1 MVENDS
7 VVELHPKVLL
17 DAALKYALRGF
28 RVLPLHG
35 IRAGG
40 CTCGDT
46 DCRSPGKHPLT
57 AHGATEASSDEMTI
71 RGWWSKWPTANVGLA
86 MGDAGCVALDV
97 DTRNNG
103 HLSWEALIQANG
115 ALPETPTQRSGN
127 GWHYLVRID
136 TAAVKRCR
144 GKLAPGIDVKANG
157 YIVAEPSIHHSGRR
171 YAWDDGLDLL
181 AGFTPARAPVWL
193 ERMLMEP
200 AAEAGAAPSSPNLG
214 NYTMPVQLAEAAD
227 ALTVLDAEDYHQW
240 IEAGMALHA
249 TGLGDLAYQVWV
261 DWSGRSGKFDH
272 KVQRAKWL
280 SFSTN
285 RAAGVTIKTLFSRAQ
300 SAGWINPMSGTS
312 SAPDKTITAENHPFA
327 NFVPYA
333 LGDLEPDEF
342 IFDDILI
349 AGVTLLA
356 GFTGIGKTTALVPL
370 MTRAAHLCEA
380 DDTLRPLLRR
390 KVIYVS
396 EDPKQ
401 VVRVLTSMRVAGE
414 LTASD
419 AEISEWFK
427 IVPAKRMDAASIVK
441 VREIYEAMVYRNN
454 SAKSGVFYDA
464 LPIVVLDT
472 SNATIELENESDNSE
487 VGKAVSTLKSELGGI
502 PLIIVAHLAKTLK
515 KADISD
521 MTSRGAGAWEGD
533 VNQVLYMTKEDDGAR
548 WLDVAQAKH
557 RFVTKADGIV
567 FRAVASEIKGRDV
580 LGNEKDLFLMH
591 CRPEMVQKGG
601 REAMQEQSKQA
612 AARNKEIAEQMVK
625 VSRKKRVTA
634 ILDALAVGEYK
645 TKSELSKDMG
655 GRKDNNLELI
665 DQMVSDGLIEQ
676 FVPADKRDK
685 NHNNGY
691 RLTKN
696 GAQEY
701 GNLSKGF

>member
-28 RVLPLHG
+28 RVLPLNS
-35 IRAGG
+35 IRQGG
-40 CTCGDT
+40 CTCGDS

-71 RGWWSKWPTANVGLA
+71 RGWWSKWPTANIGLA

-144 GKLAPGIDVKANG
+144 GKLAQGIDVKANG

-200 AAEAGAAPSSPNLG
+200 AAKAGAAPSSPNLG
-214 NYTMPVQLAEAAD
+214 NYTLPAQLAEAAD

-312 SAPDKTITAENHPFA
+312 SAPEAENKSEIIQLLKSWKPADAAQVTEIREIKYYVEGLIQSHLA
-327 NFVPYA
+327 GSLVSQGGTGKTSILMLLGIETA
-333 LGDLEPDEF
+333 LGGAWFGMAVTQGAFVLLSLDDAQEDLDACFAMILREKAFTAVQVEIIRANVRLISLRSMKMSIKFAQKDGQSFMSTGLDHALIEGLSEIQNLRCVALDTLRQFAGGTTNDDQLVTVATKAITSVADACGCAAIVNHHGTKQGAREGVVDQYSGAGSGALADNLRFVLNLSTVKTEDARKMLNFSVLDDFALDHGSVVLELVDTRGSLLRRTIDPVYIMRDGYRFTTLETSKKTPAQRNMEKFKQVARIIKDKGPQSRNGLFAVLKGKKQEF
-342 IFDDILI
+342 LEMINGWQNDGL
-349 AGVTLLA
+349 
-356 GFTGIGKTTALVPL
+356 LVPL
-370 MTRAAHLCEA
+370 GTGSSSVIDLTEA
-380 DDTLRPLLRR
+380 
-390 KVIYVS
+390 
-396 EDPKQ
+396 
-401 VVRVLTSMRVAGE
+401 
-414 LTASD
+414 
-419 AEISEWFK
+419 
-427 IVPAKRMDAASIVK
+427 
-441 VREIYEAMVYRNN
+441 
-454 SAKSGVFYDA
+454 
-464 LPIVVLDT
+464 
-472 SNATIELENESDNSE
+472 
-487 VGKAVSTLKSELGGI
+487 GKASVK
-502 PLIIVAHLAKTLK
+502 
-515 KADISD
+515 
-521 MTSRGAGAWEGD
+521 GA
-533 VNQVLYMTKEDDGAR
+533 
-548 WLDVAQAKH
+548 
-557 RFVTKADGIV
+557 F
-567 FRAVASEIKGRDV
+567 
-580 LGNEKDLFLMH
+580 
-591 CRPEMVQKGG
+591 
-601 REAMQEQSKQA
+601 
-612 AARNKEIAEQMVK
+612 
-625 VSRKKRVTA
+625 
-634 ILDALAVGEYK
+634 
-645 TKSELSKDMG
+645 
-655 GRKDNNLELI
+655 
-665 DQMVSDGLIEQ
+665 
-676 FVPADKRDK
+676 
-685 NHNNGY
+685 
-691 RLTKN
+691 
-696 GAQEY
+696 
-701 GNLSKGF
+701 

>member
-28 RVLPLHG
+28 RVLPLNS
-35 IRAGG
+35 IRQGG
-40 CTCGDT
+40 CTCGDS

-71 RGWWSKWPTANVGLA
+71 RGWWSKWPTANIGLA

-214 NYTMPVQLAEAAD
+214 NYTLPAQLAEAAD

-280 SFSTN
+280 SFSTK
-285 RAAGVTIKTLFSRAQ
+285 RTAGVTIKTLFSRAQ

-312 SAPDKTITAENHPFA
+312 SAPEAENKSEIIQLLKSWKPADAAQVTEIREIKYYVEGLIQSHLA
-327 NFVPYA
+327 GSLVSQGGTGKTSILMLLGIETA
-333 LGDLEPDEF
+333 LGGAWFGMAVTQGAFVLLSLDDAQEDLDACFAMILREKAFTAVQVEMIRANVRLISLRSMKMTIKFAQKDGQSFSSTGLDHALIEGLSEIQNLRCVALDTLRQFAGGTTNDDQLVTVATKAITSVADACGCAAIVNHHGTKQGAREGVVDQYSGAGSGALADNLRFVLNLSTVKTEDARKMLNFSVLDDFALDHGSVVLELVDTRGSLLRRTIDPVYIMRDGYRFTTLETSKKTPAQRNMEKFKQVARIIKDKGPQSRNGLFAVLKGKKQEF
-342 IFDDILI
+342 LEMINGWQNDGL
-349 AGVTLLA
+349 
-356 GFTGIGKTTALVPL
+356 LVPL
-370 MTRAAHLCEA
+370 GTGSSSVIDLTEA
-380 DDTLRPLLRR
+380 
-390 KVIYVS
+390 
-396 EDPKQ
+396 
-401 VVRVLTSMRVAGE
+401 
-414 LTASD
+414 
-419 AEISEWFK
+419 
-427 IVPAKRMDAASIVK
+427 
-441 VREIYEAMVYRNN
+441 
-454 SAKSGVFYDA
+454 
-464 LPIVVLDT
+464 
-472 SNATIELENESDNSE
+472 
-487 VGKAVSTLKSELGGI
+487 GKASVK
-502 PLIIVAHLAKTLK
+502 
-515 KADISD
+515 
-521 MTSRGAGAWEGD
+521 GA
-533 VNQVLYMTKEDDGAR
+533 
-548 WLDVAQAKH
+548 
-557 RFVTKADGIV
+557 F
-567 FRAVASEIKGRDV
+567 
-580 LGNEKDLFLMH
+580 
-591 CRPEMVQKGG
+591 
-601 REAMQEQSKQA
+601 
-612 AARNKEIAEQMVK
+612 
-625 VSRKKRVTA
+625 
-634 ILDALAVGEYK
+634 
-645 TKSELSKDMG
+645 
-655 GRKDNNLELI
+655 
-665 DQMVSDGLIEQ
+665 
-676 FVPADKRDK
+676 
-685 NHNNGY
+685 
-691 RLTKN
+691 
-696 GAQEY
+696 
-701 GNLSKGF
+701 

>member
-1 MVENDS
+1 MTENDP

-28 RVLPLHG
+28 RVLPLNG

-40 CTCGDT
+40 CTCGDS

-71 RGWWSKWPTANVGLA
+71 RGWWSKWPTANIGLA

-97 DTRNNG
+97 DTRNLG
-103 HLSWEALIQANG
+103 HLSWDALIHANG

-127 GWHYLVRID
+127 GWHYLVKID
-136 TAAVKRCR
+136 VEAVKRCR
-144 GKLAPGIDVKANG
+144 GKLAQGIDVKANG

-193 ERMLMEP
+193 ERLLMEP
-200 AAEAGAAPSSPNLG
+200 ADTGAAPSSPNLG
-214 NYTMPVQLAEAAD
+214 NYTLPVQLAEAAD
-227 ALTVLDAEDYHQW
+227 ALKVLDAEDYHQW

-261 DWSGRSGKFDH
+261 EWSGQSGKFDH
-272 KVQRAKWL
+272 KIQRAKWL
-280 SFSTN
+280 SFSTK
-285 RAAGVTIKTLFSRAQ
+285 RVAGVTIKTLFSRAQ
-300 SAGWINPMSGTS
+300 AAGWKNPMSGTS
-312 SAPDKTITAENHPFA
+312 SAPDKTITVENHPFA
-327 NFVPYA
+327 NFLPYA
-333 LGDLEPDEF
+333 LGNLDPDEF

-370 MTRAAHLCEA
+370 MTRAAHLCDA

-390 KVIYVS
+390 RVIYVS

-401 VVRVLTSMRVAGE
+401 VVRVLTSMRVAGD
-414 LTASD
+414 LTATD

-441 VREIYEAMVYRNN
+441 VREIYQAMVYRNI
-454 SAKSGVFYDA
+454 SKESGVSYDA

-567 FRAVASEIKGRDV
+567 FRAVGSEIKGRDV
-580 LGNEKDLFLMH
+580 LGNEKDIFLMH
-591 CRPEMVQKGG
+591 CKPEMVQKGG

-612 AARNKEIAEQMVK
+612 AARSKEIAGQMMRVD
-625 VSRKKRVTA
+625 RKKRVTA
-634 ILDALAVGEYK
+634 VLYVLPHGDYKTMSEIHDALGGKKELNVSLVNEMVEGGE
-645 TKSELSKDMG
+645 
-655 GRKDNNLELI
+655 
-665 DQMVSDGLIEQ
+665 IEQ
-676 FVPADKRDK
+676 FVPKKKRDSHHTK
-685 NHNNGY
+685 CFRLAVKAADEYDNFSNG
-691 RLTKN
+691 R
-696 GAQEY
+696 
-701 GNLSKGF
+701 

>member
-28 RVLPLHG
+28 RVLPLNS
-35 IRAGG
+35 IRQGG
-40 CTCGDT
+40 CTCGDS

-71 RGWWSKWPTANVGLA
+71 RGWWSKWPTANIGLA

-144 GKLAPGIDVKANG
+144 GKLAQGIDVKANG

-200 AAEAGAAPSSPNLG
+200 AAKAGAAPSSPNLG
-214 NYTMPVQLAEAAD
+214 NYTLPAQLAEAAD

-312 SAPDKTITAENHPFA
+312 SAPEAENKSEIIQLLKSWKPADAAQVTEIREIKYYVEGLIQSHLA
-327 NFVPYA
+327 GSLVSQGGTGKTSILMLLGIETA
-333 LGDLEPDEF
+333 LGGAWFGMAVTQGAFVLLSLDDAQEDLDACFAMILREKAFTAVQVEIIRANVRLISLRSMKMSIKFAQKDGQSFMSTGLDQALIEGLSEIPNLRCVALDTLRQFAGGTTNDDQLVTVATKAITSVADACGCAAIVNHHGTKQGAREGVVDQYSGAGSGALADNLRFVLNLSTVKTEDARKMLNFSVLDDFALDHGSVVLELVDTRGSLLRRTIDPVYIMRDGYRFTTLETSKKTPAQRNMEKFKQVARIIKDKGPQSRNGLFAILKGKKQEF
-342 IFDDILI
+342 LEMINGWQNDGL
-349 AGVTLLA
+349 
-356 GFTGIGKTTALVPL
+356 LVPL
-370 MTRAAHLCEA
+370 GTGSSSVIDLTEA
-380 DDTLRPLLRR
+380 
-390 KVIYVS
+390 
-396 EDPKQ
+396 
-401 VVRVLTSMRVAGE
+401 
-414 LTASD
+414 
-419 AEISEWFK
+419 
-427 IVPAKRMDAASIVK
+427 
-441 VREIYEAMVYRNN
+441 
-454 SAKSGVFYDA
+454 
-464 LPIVVLDT
+464 
-472 SNATIELENESDNSE
+472 
-487 VGKAVSTLKSELGGI
+487 GKASVK
-502 PLIIVAHLAKTLK
+502 
-515 KADISD
+515 
-521 MTSRGAGAWEGD
+521 GA
-533 VNQVLYMTKEDDGAR
+533 
-548 WLDVAQAKH
+548 
-557 RFVTKADGIV
+557 F
-567 FRAVASEIKGRDV
+567 
-580 LGNEKDLFLMH
+580 
-591 CRPEMVQKGG
+591 
-601 REAMQEQSKQA
+601 
-612 AARNKEIAEQMVK
+612 
-625 VSRKKRVTA
+625 
-634 ILDALAVGEYK
+634 
-645 TKSELSKDMG
+645 
-655 GRKDNNLELI
+655 
-665 DQMVSDGLIEQ
+665 
-676 FVPADKRDK
+676 
-685 NHNNGY
+685 
-691 RLTKN
+691 
-696 GAQEY
+696 
-701 GNLSKGF
+701 

>member
-1 MVENDS
+1 MTDTEKGAAKASVKNSEFLQLLYSGIPEKSSLWVTSFYGNPDLTDSGNWFGRPYRPDRHALVDSMVTVNSYFS
-7 VVELHPKVLL
+7 V
-17 DAALKYALRGF
+17 AALSPTADGEIRRRKANFEQILVLVADDALIDDIKGTVSY
-28 RVLPLHG
+28 VLN
-35 IRAGG
+35 
-40 CTCGDT
+40 T
-46 DCRSPGKHPLT
+46 SPGKAQIGIFIDKDDPDAKNRNLVDSIVT
-57 AHGATEASSDEMTI
+57 RMAE
-71 RGWWSKWPTANVGLA
+71 NGLLRA
-86 MGDAGCVALDV
+86 DA
-97 DTRNNG
+97 
-103 HLSWEALIQANG
+103 
-115 ALPETPTQRSGN
+115 SGN
-127 GWHYLVRID
+127 NSVRYVRLPVGQNQKPRETGPWD
-136 TAAVKRCR
+136 HQLAVWNADCVLSLADAAAVF
-144 GKLAPGIDVKANG
+144 GIDVDELRKIKEA
-157 YIVAEPSIHHSGRR
+157 APADAKSSI
-171 YAWDDGLDLL
+171 YDGQADLL
-181 AGFTPARAPVWL
+181 RLTASNIVRG
-193 ERMLMEP
+193 ERLHESINEMAFSLVACGTHPGTVVSTLRGLMESSLVAKDDRWKARYDDIP
-200 AAEAGAAPSSPNLG
+200 RSVTTAVEKLKDDKAP
-214 NYTMPVQLAEAAD
+214 E
-227 ALTVLDAEDYHQW
+227 
-240 IEAGMALHA
+240 
-249 TGLGDLAYQVWV
+249 
-261 DWSGRSGKFDH
+261 
-272 KVQRAKWL
+272 
-280 SFSTN
+280 
-285 RAAGVTIKTLFSRAQ
+285 VTPQ
-300 SAGWINPMSGTS
+300 
-312 SAPDKTITAENHPFA
+312 NHPFA
-327 NFVPYA
+327 NFLPYA

-370 MTRAAHLCEA
+370 MTRAAHLCAA

-401 VVRVLTSMRVAGE
+401 VVRVLTSMRVADE

-441 VREIYEAMVYRNN
+441 VREIYQAMVYRNI
-454 SAKSGVFYDA
+454 SQESGVSYDA

-567 FRAVASEIKGRDV
+567 FRAFGSEIKGRDV

-612 AARNKEIAEQMVK
+612 AARKKEIAGQMVK
-625 VSRKKRVTA
+625 IGRKKSVTA
-634 ILDALAVGEYK
+634 ILNGLAADEYMTKTELAEALG
-645 TKSELSKDMG
+645 KD
-655 GRKDNNLELI
+655 K
-665 DQMVSDGLIEQ
+665 
-676 FVPADKRDK
+676 PATVWRPM
-685 NHNNGY
+685 N
-691 RLTKN
+691 T
-696 GAQEY
+696 
-701 GNLSKGF
+701 

>member
-28 RVLPLHG
+28 RVLPLNS
-35 IRAGG
+35 IRQGG
-40 CTCGDT
+40 CTCGDS

-71 RGWWSKWPTANVGLA
+71 RGWWSKWPTANIGLA

-144 GKLAPGIDVKANG
+144 GKLAQGIDVKANG

-214 NYTMPVQLAEAAD
+214 NYTLPAQLAEAAD

-280 SFSTN
+280 SFSTK
-285 RAAGVTIKTLFSRAQ
+285 RTAGVTIKTLFSRAQ

-312 SAPDKTITAENHPFA
+312 SAPEAENKSEIIQLLKSWKPADAAQVTEIREIKYYVEGLIQSHLA
-327 NFVPYA
+327 GSLVSQGGTGKTSILMLLGIETA
-333 LGDLEPDEF
+333 LGGAWFGMAVTQGAFVLLSLDDAQEDLDACFAMILREKAFTAVQVEIIRANVRLISLRSMKMSIKFAQKDGQSFMSTGLDQALIEGLSEIPNLRCVALDTLRQFAGGTTNDDQLVTVATKAITSVADACGCAAIVNHHGTKQGAREGVVDQYSGAGSGALADNLRFVLNLSTVKTEDARKMLNFSVLDDFALDHGSVVLELVDTRGSLLRRTIDPVYIMRDGYRFTTLETSKKTPAQRNMEKFKQVARIIKDKGPQSRNGLFAVMKGKKQEF
-342 IFDDILI
+342 LEMINGWQNDGL
-349 AGVTLLA
+349 
-356 GFTGIGKTTALVPL
+356 LVPL
-370 MTRAAHLCEA
+370 GTGSSSVIDLTEA
-380 DDTLRPLLRR
+380 
-390 KVIYVS
+390 
-396 EDPKQ
+396 
-401 VVRVLTSMRVAGE
+401 
-414 LTASD
+414 
-419 AEISEWFK
+419 
-427 IVPAKRMDAASIVK
+427 
-441 VREIYEAMVYRNN
+441 
-454 SAKSGVFYDA
+454 
-464 LPIVVLDT
+464 
-472 SNATIELENESDNSE
+472 
-487 VGKAVSTLKSELGGI
+487 GKASVK
-502 PLIIVAHLAKTLK
+502 
-515 KADISD
+515 
-521 MTSRGAGAWEGD
+521 GA
-533 VNQVLYMTKEDDGAR
+533 
-548 WLDVAQAKH
+548 
-557 RFVTKADGIV
+557 F
-567 FRAVASEIKGRDV
+567 
-580 LGNEKDLFLMH
+580 
-591 CRPEMVQKGG
+591 
-601 REAMQEQSKQA
+601 
-612 AARNKEIAEQMVK
+612 
-625 VSRKKRVTA
+625 
-634 ILDALAVGEYK
+634 
-645 TKSELSKDMG
+645 
-655 GRKDNNLELI
+655 
-665 DQMVSDGLIEQ
+665 
-676 FVPADKRDK
+676 
-685 NHNNGY
+685 
-691 RLTKN
+691 
-696 GAQEY
+696 
-701 GNLSKGF
+701 

>member
-28 RVLPLHG
+28 RVLPLNS
-35 IRAGG
+35 IRQGG
-40 CTCGDT
+40 CTCGDS

-71 RGWWSKWPTANVGLA
+71 RGWWSKWPTANIGLA

-214 NYTMPVQLAEAAD
+214 NYTLPAQLAEAAD
-227 ALTVLDAEDYHQW
+227 ALTVLVAEDYHQW

-280 SFSTN
+280 SFSTK
-285 RAAGVTIKTLFSRAQ
+285 RTAGVTIKTLFSRAQ

-312 SAPDKTITAENHPFA
+312 SAPEAENKSEIIQLLKSWKTADAAQVTEIREIKYYVEGLIQSHLA
-327 NFVPYA
+327 GSLVSQGGTGKTSILMLLGIETA
-333 LGDLEPDEF
+333 LGGAWFGMAVTQGAFVLLSLDDAQEDLDACFAMILREKAFTAVQVEMIRANVRLISLRSMKMTIKFAQKDGQSFSSTGLDHALIEGLSEIQNLRCVALDTLRQFAGGTTNDDQLVTVATKAITSVADACGCAAIVNHHGTKQGAREGVVDQYSGAGSGALADNLRFVLNLSTVKTEDARKMLNFSVLDDFALDHGSVVLELVDTRGSLLRRTIDPVYIMRDGYRFTTLETSKKTPAQRNMEKFKQVARIIKDKGPQSRNGLFAVLKGKKQEF
-342 IFDDILI
+342 LEMINGWQNDGL
-349 AGVTLLA
+349 
-356 GFTGIGKTTALVPL
+356 LVPL
-370 MTRAAHLCEA
+370 GTGSSSVIDLTEA
-380 DDTLRPLLRR
+380 
-390 KVIYVS
+390 
-396 EDPKQ
+396 
-401 VVRVLTSMRVAGE
+401 
-414 LTASD
+414 
-419 AEISEWFK
+419 
-427 IVPAKRMDAASIVK
+427 
-441 VREIYEAMVYRNN
+441 
-454 SAKSGVFYDA
+454 
-464 LPIVVLDT
+464 
-472 SNATIELENESDNSE
+472 
-487 VGKAVSTLKSELGGI
+487 GKASVK
-502 PLIIVAHLAKTLK
+502 
-515 KADISD
+515 
-521 MTSRGAGAWEGD
+521 GA
-533 VNQVLYMTKEDDGAR
+533 
-548 WLDVAQAKH
+548 
-557 RFVTKADGIV
+557 F
-567 FRAVASEIKGRDV
+567 
-580 LGNEKDLFLMH
+580 
-591 CRPEMVQKGG
+591 
-601 REAMQEQSKQA
+601 
-612 AARNKEIAEQMVK
+612 
-625 VSRKKRVTA
+625 
-634 ILDALAVGEYK
+634 
-645 TKSELSKDMG
+645 
-655 GRKDNNLELI
+655 
-665 DQMVSDGLIEQ
+665 
-676 FVPADKRDK
+676 
-685 NHNNGY
+685 
-691 RLTKN
+691 
-696 GAQEY
+696 
-701 GNLSKGF
+701 

>member
-28 RVLPLHG
+28 RVLPLNS
-35 IRAGG
+35 IRQGG
-40 CTCGDT
+40 CTCGDS

-71 RGWWSKWPTANVGLA
+71 RGWWSKWPTANIGLA

-144 GKLAPGIDVKANG
+144 GKLAQGIDVKANG

-200 AAEAGAAPSSPNLG
+200 AAEAGGPSSPNLG
-214 NYTMPVQLAEAAD
+214 NYTLPAQLAEAAD

-300 SAGWINPMSGTS
+300 AAGWKNPMAGTS
-312 SAPDKTITAENHPFA
+312 SAPEAENKSEIIQLLKSWKPADAAQVTEIREIKYYVEGLIQSHLA
-327 NFVPYA
+327 GSLVSQGGTGKTSILMLLGIETA
-333 LGDLEPDEF
+333 LGGAWFGMAVTQGAFVLLSLDDAQEDLDACFAMILREKAFTAVQVEIIRANVRLISLRSMKMTIKFAQKDGQSFMSTGLDQALIEGLSEIPNLRCVALDTLRQFAGGTTNDDQLVTVATKAITSVADACGCAAIVNHHGTKQGAREGVVDQYSGAGSGALADNLRFVLNLSTVKTEDARKMLNFSVLDDFALDHGSVVLELVDTRGSLLRRTIDPVYIMRDGYRFTTLETSKKTPAQRNMEKFKQVARIIKDKGPQSRNGLFAVLKGKKQEF
-342 IFDDILI
+342 LEMINGWQNDGL
-349 AGVTLLA
+349 
-356 GFTGIGKTTALVPL
+356 LVPL
-370 MTRAAHLCEA
+370 GTGSSSVIDLTEA
-380 DDTLRPLLRR
+380 
-390 KVIYVS
+390 
-396 EDPKQ
+396 
-401 VVRVLTSMRVAGE
+401 
-414 LTASD
+414 
-419 AEISEWFK
+419 
-427 IVPAKRMDAASIVK
+427 
-441 VREIYEAMVYRNN
+441 
-454 SAKSGVFYDA
+454 
-464 LPIVVLDT
+464 
-472 SNATIELENESDNSE
+472 
-487 VGKAVSTLKSELGGI
+487 GKASVK
-502 PLIIVAHLAKTLK
+502 
-515 KADISD
+515 
-521 MTSRGAGAWEGD
+521 GA
-533 VNQVLYMTKEDDGAR
+533 
-548 WLDVAQAKH
+548 
-557 RFVTKADGIV
+557 F
-567 FRAVASEIKGRDV
+567 
-580 LGNEKDLFLMH
+580 
-591 CRPEMVQKGG
+591 
-601 REAMQEQSKQA
+601 
-612 AARNKEIAEQMVK
+612 
-625 VSRKKRVTA
+625 
-634 ILDALAVGEYK
+634 
-645 TKSELSKDMG
+645 
-655 GRKDNNLELI
+655 
-665 DQMVSDGLIEQ
+665 
-676 FVPADKRDK
+676 
-685 NHNNGY
+685 
-691 RLTKN
+691 
-696 GAQEY
+696 
-701 GNLSKGF
+701 

>member
-7 VVELHPKVLL
+7 VIELHPKVLL

-28 RVLPLHG
+28 RVLPLNS
-35 IRAGG
+35 IRQGG
-40 CTCGDT
+40 CTCGDS

-57 AHGATEASSDEMTI
+57 AHGATEASRDEMTI
-71 RGWWSKWPTANVGLA
+71 RGWWSKWPTANIGLA

-144 GKLAPGIDVKANG
+144 GKLAQGIDVKANG

-214 NYTMPVQLAEAAD
+214 NYTLPAQLAEAAD

-300 SAGWINPMSGTS
+300 SAGWKNPMAGTS
-312 SAPDKTITAENHPFA
+312 SAPSTPEPEITIS
-327 NFVPYA
+327 
-333 LGDLEPDEF
+333 DLEKQLLA
-342 IFDDILI
+342 FDAFADPFTAIPHFVDRWI
-349 AGVTLLA
+349 PHNEVTLLA
-356 GFTGIGKTTALVPL
+356 GHGGSGKSYVAMSLAIHVALGRTFCGLPTIAAPVLFFSGEDGAQVVLRRFHSLCKALSVAPADLEGKLLLLDASDIDPALHRDNRGVTETKLLGALSELVTKRNIGLVVVDNASDTFDDDEIKRARVRQFVRSLRSRIARPERAVLLLAHVNKVSAIGGRDAGREDYSGSTAWHNSVRSRLSLNVEKDEDCLTIEHQKANLGPRAKTVRLRWHDGVPL
-370 MTRAAHLCEA
+370 EDGSFTDLGAAANAKLMDGE
-380 DDTLRPLLRR
+380 RR
-390 KVIYVS
+390 KSADLAKGVLGGMIKDFNNRGEMVTTSNTGGFSVWHLLSKRAGFPKSVKTSSDLMDLLAEMQAEGSIYRSTFKTKDRKLREVF
-396 EDPKQ
+396 
-401 VVRVLTSMRVAGE
+401 VAG
-414 LTASD
+414 
-419 AEISEWFK
+419 
-427 IVPAKRMDAASIVK
+427 
-441 VREIYEAMVYRNN
+441 
-454 SAKSGVFYDA
+454 SAPMPTGND
-464 LPIVVLDT
+464 
-472 SNATIELENESDNSE
+472 ENE
-487 VGKAVSTLKSELGGI
+487 
-502 PLIIVAHLAKTLK
+502 AH
-515 KADISD
+515 
-521 MTSRGAGAWEGD
+521 
-533 VNQVLYMTKEDDGAR
+533 
-548 WLDVAQAKH
+548 
-557 RFVTKADGIV
+557 
-567 FRAVASEIKGRDV
+567 
-580 LGNEKDLFLMH
+580 
-591 CRPEMVQKGG
+591 
-601 REAMQEQSKQA
+601 
-612 AARNKEIAEQMVK
+612 
-625 VSRKKRVTA
+625 
-634 ILDALAVGEYK
+634 
-645 TKSELSKDMG
+645 
-655 GRKDNNLELI
+655 
-665 DQMVSDGLIEQ
+665 
-676 FVPADKRDK
+676 
-685 NHNNGY
+685 
-691 RLTKN
+691 
-696 GAQEY
+696 
-701 GNLSKGF
+701 